1 MSGSGATF
9 SRGGALALVAGG
21 FALFLLLIYL
31 LAAGEG
37 FGGGGN
43 NGDAHAAA
51 KGLNGYAG
59 LVRLAE
65 ESGYNVTRSRSPAG
79 LETDGLLVLTPP
91 PATDPEEFAKLLQKR
106 EDLGPTLVILPK
118 WNAMRPPAFLPREAR
133 EKFKTGWVVITDAYP
148 LEWTAKLP
156 APYGFKHESE
166 QLESDEAPDWEGFGL
181 GGTLPTRTILYTGED
196 ALHEPLITDAAGHWL
211 ALRVVGKEGTAFYE
225 KAHWTVF
232 LAEPDLVNN
241 YGLADKVR
249 AEAAMALLSTAAYD
263 GDVEMVTF
271 DLTLNGFG
279 ASENLLTLAFRP
291 PFLAATLCL
300 MLALLII
307 GWRAFKRFGPAATTG
322 GPGIAFGKQRL
333 IANGA
338 GLIVRARRL
347 HLLGAPY
354 AALTARRLADRLG
367 LARADAESIDTALAR
382 RLPAEEPFS
391 RRAARL
397 ESATRPADILGA
409 AQALDDLTRKL

>member
-1 MSGSGATF
+1 MGVIVEVGA
-9 SRGGALALVAGG
+9 
-21 FALFLLLIYL
+21 
-31 LAAGEG
+31 
-37 FGGGGN
+37 
-43 NGDAHAAA
+43 
-51 KGLNGYAG
+51 
-59 LVRLAE
+59 
-65 ESGYNVTRSRSPAG
+65 
-79 LETDGLLVLTPP
+79 
-91 PATDPEEFAKLLQKR
+91 
-106 EDLGPTLVILPK
+106 
-118 WNAMRPPAFLPREAR
+118 
-133 EKFKTGWVVITDAYP
+133 
-148 LEWTAKLP
+148 
-156 APYGFKHESE
+156 
-166 QLESDEAPDWEGFGL
+166 
-181 GGTLPTRTILYTGED
+181 
-196 ALHEPLITDAAGHWL
+196 
-211 ALRVVGKEGTAFYE
+211 
-225 KAHWTVF
+225 
-232 LAEPDLVNN
+232 
-241 YGLADKVR
+241 
-249 AEAAMALLSTAAYD
+249 
-263 GDVEMVTF
+263 
-271 DLTLNGFG
+271 
-279 ASENLLTLAFRP
+279 
-291 PFLAATLCL
+291 FLAATLCL